1 MNRQEA
7 TSFIENQKNGVL
19 NTLMEDGRPHAAPI
33 VYAVSGGAIEI
44 SSCWT
49 RVKTKNL
56 RRDPRASLCILSANG
71 WYPYIT
77 VEGKCE
83 LIEDPDGRKNLD
95 LYRRIT
101 GGDPDDVD
109 EYLAAMKTEGRH
121 LISLSMDRIYP
132 TETETSAPR

>member
-7 TSFIENQKNGVL
+7 IAFINDNKNGVL
-19 NTLMEDGRPHAAPI
+19 NTLMKDGRPHSAPI
-33 VYAVSGGAIEI
+33 VYAASQGVIDI

-49 RVKTKNL
+49 RVKSKNL
-56 RRDPRASLCILSANG
+56 KRDPRASLCILPENG

-77 VEGKCE
+77 VEGRCR

-109 EYLAAMKTEGRH
+109 EYLAAMKNERRH
-121 LISLSMDRIYP
+121 IISLPLERIYP
-132 TETETSAPR
+132 LTG

>member
-1 MNRQEA
+1 MNHQEA
-7 TSFIENQKNGVL
+7 VSFIETNKNGVL
-19 NTLMEDGRPHAAPI
+19 NTLMKDGRPHAAPI
-33 VYAVSGGAIEI
+33 VYALSGGAIEI

-56 RRDPRASLCILSANG
+56 KRDPRASLCIMAENG

-77 VEGKCE
+77 AEGRCE

-109 EYLAAMKTEGRH
+109 EYLQAMKDEQRH
-121 LISLSMDRIYP
+121 IISLSMDRIYP
-132 TETETSAPR
+132 VSG

>member
-1 MNRQEA
+1 MNHQEA
-7 TSFIENQKNGVL
+7 VSFIETNKNGVL
-19 NTLMEDGRPHAAPI
+19 NTLMKDGRPHAAPI
-33 VYAVSGGAIEI
+33 VYAVSGGTIEI

-56 RRDPRASLCILSANG
+56 KRDPRASLCIMSENG

-77 VEGKCE
+77 VEGRCE
-83 LIEDPDGRKNLD
+83 LIDDPDGRRNLD

-109 EYLAAMKTEGRH
+109 VYLQAMKDEQRH
-121 LISLSMDRIYP
+121 IIRLSMDRIYP
-132 TETETSAPR
+132 VSG